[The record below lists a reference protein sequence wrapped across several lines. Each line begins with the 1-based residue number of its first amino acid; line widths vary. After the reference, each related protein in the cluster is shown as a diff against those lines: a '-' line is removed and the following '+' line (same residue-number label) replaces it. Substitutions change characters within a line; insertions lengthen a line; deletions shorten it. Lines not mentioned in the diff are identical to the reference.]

1 MNTLL
6 QNLPNYVNV
15 FLFVL
20 IRVTSIFIVSPIFGR
35 RNMPT
40 MLKLG
45 FGVLIS
51 FIIFPTIDLN
61 AVKKYDSVFEIVS
74 VILNEF
80 MVGLILGFVSY
91 MCFQAIYIA
100 GQIIDMQ
107 VGFSMVNT
115 LDPQSNIQ
123 MPITATFFNI
133 IAMLL
138 FLALN
143 GHHMLISAVF
153 YSYKI
158 LPIGSATLGNVL
170 MTDMLKMFSD
180 MFVIGFK
187 IAAPI
192 MAAIFITDLA
202 LGILSKTV
210 PQMNVFVVGMPIKI
224 FVGIVVL
231 VMMLP
236 VFSSIM
242 EVLLDGMYADLEKV
256 IRGMVPQ

>member
-1 MNTLL
+1 MNALL

-15 FLFVL
+15 YLFVL
-20 IRVTSIFIVSPIFGR
+20 VRVTSLFIVSPIFDR
-35 RNMPT
+35 RNMPI
-40 MLKLG
+40 MIKLG
-45 FGVLIS
+45 FGLLIS
-51 FIIFPTIDLN
+51 FIIIPTIDMN
-61 AVKKYDSVFEIVS
+61 TIKQYDNIFEILTV
-74 VILNEF
+74 VLNEF
-80 MVGLILGFVSY
+80 MVGLILGFISY
-91 MCFQAIYIA
+91 MAFQAIYIA

-107 VGFSMVNT
+107 IGFSMVNT

-133 IAMLL
+133 LAMLI

-158 LPIGSATLGNVL
+158 LPIGSATLGNALV
-170 MTDMLKMFSD
+170 TDVVRMFSD

-187 IAAPI
+187 IAGPI

-224 FVGIVVL
+224 LIGFVVL
-231 VMMLP
+231 IAMLP
-236 VFSSIM
+236 VFVTIM
-242 EVLLDGMYADLEKV
+242 EVVLDGMYGDLEKV
-256 IRGMVPQ
+256 IKGMVLK